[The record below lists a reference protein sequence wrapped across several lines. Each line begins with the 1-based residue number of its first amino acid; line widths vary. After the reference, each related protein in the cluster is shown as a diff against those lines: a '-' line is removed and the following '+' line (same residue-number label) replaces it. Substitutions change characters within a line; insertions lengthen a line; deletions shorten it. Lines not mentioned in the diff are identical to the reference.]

1 MANLI
6 GIVAPSGCGKTTSL
20 FPSKELGIKGL
31 DPKETL
37 YINVAGK
44 PLPMRGANKHYN
56 PELPPSKGGNYLET
70 SNIDVIKQVL
80 TYADKEER
88 FKNIV
93 IDDAGYLM
101 GFSVMEKAREKGYEK
116 WTELAASMFSIISAA
131 RTMRRDLNLIF
142 IFHQEVGEDGTM
154 KIKTSGKLIDN
165 TIYIDGLFTFI
176 LYAEVV
182 KDFTT
187 EKVKYAFRTRP
198 DGKSTCKSPAGC
210 FETDFIPND
219 MGFVI
224 DKIKEYYEG

>member
-101 GFSVMEKAREKGYEK
+101 GFSVMEKAREKG
-116 WTELAASMFSIISAA
+116 
-131 RTMRRDLNLIF
+131 
-142 IFHQEVGEDGTM
+142 
-154 KIKTSGKLIDN
+154 
-165 TIYIDGLFTFI
+165 
-176 LYAEVV
+176 
-182 KDFTT
+182 
-187 EKVKYAFRTRP
+187 
-198 DGKSTCKSPAGC
+198 
-210 FETDFIPND
+210 
-219 MGFVI
+219 
-224 DKIKEYYEG
+224 